1 MQPPVAKT
9 VPHERVHHGDRV
21 DDPYFWL
28 ADKENKEV
36 VEYLEA
42 ENAHTEA
49 RTAGQADLRERIF
62 QEIKRRT
69 KETDLSVPSRKGG
82 WWYYSRTQE
91 GKQYSIH
98 CRLAADGE
106 TPPLLPED
114 GSALPGEQVLLD
126 GNELA
131 EGHGFFSL
139 GTFDVSPDGKRLAY
153 SVDFAGN
160 ERFTLKVKELETGEV
175 LSDEIPETSYG
186 TAWSLDG
193 STVFYLTVDEA
204 WRPYRVHRHTVG
216 TAAAE
221 DVLVFEEPD
230 ERFWVG
236 VGLTRSERY
245 IEIGVG
251 SKTTSEARLLDAT
264 EPRGEFAI
272 VSPRRQGVEYSVDH
286 WAHPS
291 DPAQDLLLVL
301 HNADGKEN
309 FELATAPIAVPGEWT
324 PLIAHRADTRLLS
337 AEAFAEHMV
346 IEHRRNGLTGVSI
359 HPVRDGR
366 PTAEGKAIAF
376 EEPIYTV
383 GAGDNPEFKTG
394 KLRLGY
400 TSMVTPPT
408 VYDYDIEAGTLT
420 LLRQQPVLG
429 GFDPAGYVQH
439 RSWATALDGTRVP
452 ISIVH
457 RKGVEADG
465 TAPAVIY
472 GYGSYETSMD
482 PYFSV
487 ARLSLL
493 DRGFVFAIAH
503 IRGGG
508 EMGRRWYEDG
518 KLLSKRNT
526 FTDFVACAK
535 HLVREKWTS
544 TQRLIARGGSAG
556 GLLMG
561 AVANLAPDAFHGV
574 VADVPFVDALNTI
587 LDPTLPLTVIEWEE
601 WGNPLESPEVYAYM
615 KSYSPYENVEPKQY
629 PAILATTSLNDTRV
643 YYHEPAK
650 WIARLRATA
659 TGGDFLLKT
668 EMEAGHGGRSGR
680 YDAWRE
686 EAFTLAWIIA
696 TATGSDAV
704 EADASDAGPTTAA
717 TTSPASALDAT
728 TGGTTG
734 ATAGAGAAAEPSGG
748 DSATGAGAAA
758 GAAAPGSASASPA
771 TAGGT
776 TSPATGGASAP
787 PTPEG

>member
-9 VPHERVHHGDRV
+9 VPHERVHHGDHV

-42 ENAHTEA
+42 ENAYTEA

-62 QEIKRRT
+62 QEIKGRT

-98 CRLAADGE
+98 CRLAADGD
-106 TPPLLPED
+106 TPPVLPED

-160 ERFTLKVKELETGEV
+160 ERFTLKVKELDTGEV
-175 LSDEIPETSYG
+175 LPDEIPETSYG

-193 STVFYLTVDEA
+193 STLFYLTVDEA
-204 WRPYRVHRHTVG
+204 WRPYRAHRHTVG
-216 TAAAE
+216 TPAAA

-230 ERFWVG
+230 ERFWIA

-245 IEIGVG
+245 IEIGIG
-251 SKTTSEARLLDAT
+251 SKTTSETRLLDAANP
-264 EPRGEFAI
+264 EGEFTVVAA
-272 VSPRRQGVEYSVDH
+272 RRQGVEYSVDH
-286 WAHPS
+286 WAHPT
-291 DPAQDLLLVL
+291 DPGRDLLLIL

-309 FELATAPIAVPGEWT
+309 FELASAPVADPGAWT
-324 PLIAHRADTRLLS
+324 PLIGHRADTRLLS

-346 IEHRRNGLTGVSI
+346 LEYRSNGLTGVSI
-359 HPVRDGR
+359 HPVRDGL
-366 PTAEGKAIAF
+366 PSAEGRAIAF
-376 EEPIYTV
+376 DEPIYTV
-383 GAGDNPEFKTG
+383 GAGDNPEFRTG

-400 TSMVTPPT
+400 TSMVTPST
-408 VYDYDIEAGTLT
+408 VYDYDIAGATLT
-420 LLRQQPVLG
+420 LLKRQPVLG
-429 GFDPAGYVQH
+429 GFDSADYEQH
-439 RSWATALDGTRVP
+439 RAWATTLDGTRVP

-457 RKGVEADG
+457 RKGVQADG

-472 GYGSYETSMD
+472 GYGSYEASMD

-518 KLLSKRNT
+518 KLLAKRNT
-526 FTDFVACAK
+526 FTDFVACAR
-535 HLVREKWTS
+535 HLVREHWTS
-544 TQRLIARGGSAG
+544 PDRLIARGGSAG

-561 AVANLAPDAFHGV
+561 AVTNLAPEAFRGV

-587 LDPTLPLTVIEWEE
+587 LDPSLPLTVMEWEE
-601 WGNPLESPEVYAYM
+601 WGNPLESPEVYEYM
-615 KSYSPYENVEPKQY
+615 KSYSPYENIAPKQY

-650 WIARLRATA
+650 WVARLRATA
-659 TGGDFLLKT
+659 TAGDFLLKT

-686 EAFTLAWIIA
+686 EAFTLAWAIT
-696 TATGSDAV
+696 TATDGDGG
-704 EADASDAGPTTAA
+704 AG
-717 TTSPASALDAT
+717 T
-728 TGGTTG
+728 TGGDG
-734 ATAGAGAAAEPSGG
+734 GSAAAS
-748 DSATGAGAAA
+748 DR
-758 GAAAPGSASASPA
+758 APAASADPA
-771 TAGGT
+771 G
-776 TSPATGGASAP
+776 P
-787 PTPEG
+787 PTAEG